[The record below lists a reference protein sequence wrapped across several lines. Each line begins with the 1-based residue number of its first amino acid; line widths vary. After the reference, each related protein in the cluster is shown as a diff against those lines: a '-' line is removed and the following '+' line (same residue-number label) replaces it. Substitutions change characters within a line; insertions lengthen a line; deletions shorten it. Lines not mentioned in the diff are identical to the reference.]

1 MILKNF
7 ELDKL
12 ENSKNKIL
20 LFYGKNEGY
29 KNESILKL
37 VGTNIEYKIYN
48 YTEKEILNYI
58 DEFYSNIYN
67 KSLFEEKKII
77 IIKGA
82 TDLILNIIKDLNE
95 NNIVDT
101 IILNSDHLDK
111 KSKLRSFFE
120 KSKSYYSVAFYP
132 DNEQTIIKII
142 YNFFKKNNIQISNK
156 DISLI
161 ANKCNG
167 DRMFLYNELDKIKSY
182 TSGNKKISSSNLS
195 KLINLSEDHDVSE
208 FVDICLAKNKKKAL
222 HILNENNFSNEDC
235 IKILRTFLQKSKRL
249 LNLSKDYSQNQNLD
263 LTIST
268 SKPTIFWKD
277 KEIIKQQLNSLS
289 ANDIKTFI
297 KQINSL
303 ELLIKKNPAISNEI
317 ANNFIFETINNSNN
331 LI

>member
-182 TSGNKKISSSNLS
+182 TSGNKKISSGNLS
-195 KLINLSEDHDVSE
+195 KLINLSEDYDVSE

-277 KEIIKQQLNSLS
+277 KEIVKQQILNW
-289 ANDIKTFI
+289 DINNI
-297 KQINSL
+297 KKLIYNL
-303 ELLIKKNPAISNEI
+303 NEYEILIKKSLNNSVNMVT
-317 ANNFIFETINNSNN
+317 NFIMSLFSKNN
-331 LI
+331 

>member
-37 VGTNIEYKIYN
+37 VSTNIEYKIYN

-277 KEIIKQQLNSLS
+277 KEIVKQQILSWDINNIKKLIYNLN
-289 ANDIKTFI
+289 
-297 KQINSL
+297 
-303 ELLIKKNPAISNEI
+303 EYEMLIKKSLNNSVNMVT
-317 ANNFIFETINNSNN
+317 NFIMSLFSKNN
-331 LI
+331 

>member
-167 DRMFLYNELDKIKSY
+167 DRIFLYNELDKIKSY

-277 KEIIKQQLNSLS
+277 KEIVKQQILNW
-289 ANDIKTFI
+289 DINNI
-297 KQINSL
+297 KKLIYNL
-303 ELLIKKNPAISNEI
+303 NEYEMLIKKSLNNSVNMVT
-317 ANNFIFETINNSNN
+317 NFIMSLFSKNN
-331 LI
+331 

>member
-37 VGTNIEYKIYN
+37 VGTNIDYKIYN

-182 TSGNKKISSSNLS
+182 TSGNKKISSGNLS

-277 KEIIKQQLNSLS
+277 KEIVKQQILNW
-289 ANDIKTFI
+289 DINNI
-297 KQINSL
+297 KKLIYNL
-303 ELLIKKNPAISNEI
+303 NEYEILIKKSLNNSVNMVT
-317 ANNFIFETINNSNN
+317 NFIMSLFSKNN
-331 LI
+331 

>member
-277 KEIIKQQLNSLS
+277 KEIVKQQILNW
-289 ANDIKTFI
+289 DINNI
-297 KQINSL
+297 KKLIYNL
-303 ELLIKKNPAISNEI
+303 NEYEILIKKSLNNSVNMVT
-317 ANNFIFETINNSNN
+317 NFIMSLFSKNN
-331 LI
+331 

>member
-182 TSGNKKISSSNLS
+182 TLGNKKISSSNLS

-249 LNLSKDYSQNQNLD
+249 LNLSRDYSQNQNLD

-277 KEIIKQQLNSLS
+277 KEIVKQQILNW
-289 ANDIKTFI
+289 DINNI
-297 KQINSL
+297 KKLIYNL
-303 ELLIKKNPAISNEI
+303 NEYEILIKKSLNNSVNMVT
-317 ANNFIFETINNSNN
+317 NFIMSLFSKNN
-331 LI
+331 

>member
-182 TSGNKKISSSNLS
+182 TLGNKKISSSNLS

-277 KEIIKQQLNSLS
+277 KEIVKQQILNWEI
-289 ANDIKTFI
+289 NNIKKLI
-297 KQINSL
+297 YNLNEYEI
-303 ELLIKKNPAISNEI
+303 LIKKSLNNSVNMVT
-317 ANNFIFETINNSNN
+317 NFIMSLFSKNN
-331 LI
+331 

>member
-182 TSGNKKISSSNLS
+182 TSGNKKISSGNLS

-277 KEIIKQQLNSLS
+277 KEIVKQQILNW
-289 ANDIKTFI
+289 DINNI
-297 KQINSL
+297 KKLIYNL
-303 ELLIKKNPAISNEI
+303 NEYEILIKKSLNNSVNMVT
-317 ANNFIFETINNSNN
+317 NFIMSLFSKNN
-331 LI
+331 

>member
-167 DRMFLYNELDKIKSY
+167 DRMFLYNELEKIKSY

-277 KEIIKQQLNSLS
+277 KDIVKQQILNW
-289 ANDIKTFI
+289 NINNIKKLI
-297 KQINSL
+297 YNL
-303 ELLIKKNPAISNEI
+303 NEYEMLIKKSLNNSVNMVT
-317 ANNFIFETINNSNN
+317 NFIMSLFSKNN
-331 LI
+331 

>member
-7 ELDKL
+7 ELHKL

-58 DEFYSNIYN
+58 NEFYSNIYN

-77 IIKGA
+77 IIKGV
-82 TDLILNIIKDLNE
+82 TDLILNIIKNLNE

-142 YNFFKKNNIQISNK
+142 YNFLKKNNIQISNK

-167 DRMFLYNELDKIKSY
+167 DRMFLYNEFDKIKSY

-277 KEIIKQQLNSLS
+277 KEIVKQQILNW
-289 ANDIKTFI
+289 DINNI
-297 KQINSL
+297 KKLIYNL
-303 ELLIKKNPAISNEI
+303 NEYEILIKKSLNNSINMVT
-317 ANNFIFETINNSNN
+317 NFIMSLLSKNN
-331 LI
+331 

>member
-37 VGTNIEYKIYN
+37 VGTNIDYKIYN

-82 TDLILNIIKDLNE
+82 TDLILNIIKDLNQ

-277 KEIIKQQLNSLS
+277 KEIVKQQILNW
-289 ANDIKTFI
+289 DINNI
-297 KQINSL
+297 KKLIYNL
-303 ELLIKKNPAISNEI
+303 NEYEILIKKSLNNSVNMVT
-317 ANNFIFETINNSNN
+317 NFIMSLFSKNN
-331 LI
+331 

>member
-167 DRMFLYNELDKIKSY
+167 DRMFLYNELEKIKSY

-277 KEIIKQQLNSLS
+277 KEIVKQQILNW
-289 ANDIKTFI
+289 DINNI
-297 KQINSL
+297 KKLIYNL
-303 ELLIKKNPAISNEI
+303 NEYEMLIKKSLNNSVNMVT
-317 ANNFIFETINNSNN
+317 NFIMSLFSKNN
-331 LI
+331 